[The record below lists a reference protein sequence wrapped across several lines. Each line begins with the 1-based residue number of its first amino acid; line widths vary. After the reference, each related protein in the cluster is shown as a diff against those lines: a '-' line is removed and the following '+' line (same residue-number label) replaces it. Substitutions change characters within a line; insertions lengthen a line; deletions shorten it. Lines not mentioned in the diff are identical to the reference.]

1 MSGKYNSKIFLSKR
15 EKYRIVN
22 YTANDEFE
30 KEYSVVCISSYYSL
44 EEAKKI
50 LEKIKKDKK
59 LENIEFLEI
68 KKLEVY
74 LCPEENYWYTGN
86 YIEGSVI
93 EKYWMCIPEEF
104 VYPAYIILKDI
115 V

>member
-1 MSGKYNSKIFLSKR
+1 M
-15 EKYRIVN
+15 
-22 YTANDEFE
+22 
-30 KEYSVVCISSYYSL
+30 

-68 KKLEVY
+68 KKLEAY

-86 YIEGSVI
+86 YIKV
-93 EKYWMCIPEEF
+93 
-104 VYPAYIILKDI
+104 
-115 V
+115 

>member
-1 MSGKYNSKIFLSKR
+1 MSGKYNSKIFLSKK

-30 KEYSVVCISSYYSL
+30 KEYSVICISSYYSL

-68 KKLEVY
+68 KKLKTY
-74 LCPEENYWYTGN
+74 FNIQLKNYKKCRKA
-86 YIEGSVI
+86 V
-93 EKYWMCIPEEF
+93 KYM
-104 VYPAYIILKDI
+104 L
-115 V
+115 